1 VEAFRASGGKTGR
14 TAPLVTDT
22 LSDAALPD
30 TDVLVPKRGA
40 ADNVAHLPAAPQEPQ
55 VVPSDE
61 ERLERLTRV
70 CVDDVITAFG
80 LGGVSRG
87 RAVLELFS
95 RVPVR
100 PLARQVLA
108 FDRTVGE
115 SGLGTGGAWALGRM
129 CRNARIEGRSNVPRG
144 GPLLLVSN
152 HPGLADAVA
161 LFAATPREDLRV
173 IAADR
178 PFLDALPNTSRYLLT
193 VAEDSGGRSG
203 IVRAAAR
210 HLRDGGAV
218 LTFPGGMIEP
228 DPAVLPGAVES
239 LDRWSSSADLFA
251 RLAPDL
257 AIVPVVVSGVISAR
271 ALRIPLTHLRRR
283 RRDREW
289 LAATLQ
295 MLIPALRDVNVR
307 VEFGRPIYAG
317 ESGGIGSAV
326 IEETRRLIEN
336 GLDGLSVK

>member
-1 VEAFRASGGKTGR
+1 
-14 TAPLVTDT
+14 VTDR
-22 LSDAALPD
+22 LENAALPD
-30 TDVLVPKRGA
+30 AAVLA
-40 ADNVAHLPAAPQEPQ
+40 ARSSALDCVTPLPAAPGAPRAVTSE
-55 VVPSDE
+55 E

-87 RAVLELFS
+87 RAVLEFLS

-100 PLARQVLA
+100 RLARQVMT
-108 FDRTVGE
+108 FDGIVGE
-115 SGLGTGGAWALGRM
+115 SGLATGGAWALARM
-129 CRNARIEGRSNVPRG
+129 CRDARIEGRSNVPRG

-173 IAADR
+173 IAAER
-178 PFLDALPNTSRYLLT
+178 PFLDALPNTSRHLLT

-203 IVRAAAR
+203 LVRAAAR
-210 HLRDGGAV
+210 HLRGGRAV

-239 LDRWSSSADLFA
+239 LDRWSSSADLFG
-251 RLAPDL
+251 RLVPDL
-257 AIVPVVVSGVISAR
+257 TVVPVVVSGVISAR
-271 ALRIPLTHLRRR
+271 ALRIPLTRLRRR

-295 MLIPALRDVNVR
+295 MLVPVLRNVNIR
-307 VEFGRPIYAG
+307 VEFGNPIYAG
-317 ESGGIGSAV
+317 DRGEIGKAV
-326 IEETRRLIEN
+326 IAETRRLMGRN
-336 GLDGLSVK
+336 STSYR